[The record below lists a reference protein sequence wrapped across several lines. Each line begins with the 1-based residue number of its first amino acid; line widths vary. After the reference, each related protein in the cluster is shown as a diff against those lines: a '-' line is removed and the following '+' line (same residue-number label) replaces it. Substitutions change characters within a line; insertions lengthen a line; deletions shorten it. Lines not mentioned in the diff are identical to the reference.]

1 MPSLTR
7 YGSKNLEFSLALNE
21 TSINKVFTYIDM
33 PEIPL
38 ILDLAN
44 LEINAKKLAFFSTQ
58 SINTSVD
65 LTDLSKI
72 KLKHF

>member
-1 MPSLTR
+1 MPSLTH
-7 YGSKNLEFSLALNE
+7 YGSKNLEFSFVLNE

-33 PEIPL
+33 PKIPL

-58 SINTSVD
+58 SISTSVD

-72 KLKHF
+72 KPKHF